1 MAMAEGT
8 TLTRDTDSRV
18 RFISPAMWPWVLL
31 VYFLVGVAGSVLL
44 DQGQRLLIQTGATPR
59 TGTVFVVITVN
70 IILPGLIVLTGLWYP
85 RVLLALPGAIL
96 TLVGFALTKMLL
108 LDWQFWKWKPALV
121 GQALHPI
128 VLVACIVGG
137 LFAMLACVVISGR
150 RRVGLA
156 DKRLRC
162 KKCEY
167 LLVGVNT
174 GVCPECGAAIVR
186 SRFDD

>member
-1 MAMAEGT
+1 MSDSA
-8 TLTRDTDSRV
+8 LRDSDSRI
-18 RFISPAMWPWVLL
+18 RFISPALWPWVLL
-31 VYFLVGVAGSVLL
+31 VYFLVGVAASVLL
-44 DQGQRLLIQTGATPR
+44 DQGQRMLIRAGASPQA
-59 TGTVFVVITVN
+59 GTVFVVITVN
-70 IILPGLIVLTGLWYP
+70 VLLPGLIILTALWHP
-85 RVLLALPGAIL
+85 RWLLAIPGALLALGGYTIA
-96 TLVGFALTKMLL
+96 KMLL
-108 LDWQFWKWKPALV
+108 LDCQFWTWKPALV

-137 LFAMLACVVISGR
+137 LFAMLACVVVSGR

-167 LLVGVNT
+167 LLVGVST